1 VRHLD
6 SLRAKAEE
14 RLGILVN
21 EDRLRELER
30 FAAQHAKGE
39 RPAHEPG
46 VEDFLNGETYFF
58 RYPFF
63 LNLLKAR
70 VAGSVE
76 APFRVLCPACS
87 TGEEVYSLSFALFDA
102 ALANGR
108 GLEIVGSDVR
118 PKAIRVAREGV
129 YGVWSL
135 RNMPPGERPLYFDV
149 PHPGRFRVK
158 DAFRSLVRF
167 AVANLLDPIED
178 GPFDGVVLCNATLY
192 MHERAAREVYANIRA
207 CLKPDGLLL
216 IAPTDPPPG
225 AAGWRHCPEYSG
237 WSVYRPARE
246 SGAGEQAGLAATLD
260 RAQQAAAAVLAAHAA
275 HPAPRRAPRRAAR
288 PPAEPARK
296 AAASRPAPEPVLSV
310 HPPMWSLQP
319 EDTEIWSAWATGR
332 LASVEERLRQ
342 KVFFEPD
349 QPLWR
354 FLQGVVLWEQGWLKR
369 ARREIEQAE
378 RLLGGAAPETL
389 VSGLC
394 TAAELRRL
402 IDEWSA
408 QHG

>member
-1 VRHLD
+1 MRHLD
-6 SLRAKAEE
+6 ALRTKAEE
-14 RLGILVN
+14 RLGIHVN

-39 RPAHEPG
+39 RPSHEPG
-46 VEDFLNGETYFF
+46 IEDFLNGETYFF

-70 VAGSVE
+70 VAVGAEPS
-76 APFRVLCPACS
+76 FRVLCPACS
-87 TGEEVYSLSFALFDA
+87 TGEEVYSLCFALFDA
-102 ALANGR
+102 ARASGHA
-108 GLEIVGSDVR
+108 LEIVGTDVR

-135 RNMPPGERPLYFDV
+135 RNMPPGERPLYFEV

-158 DAFRSLVRF
+158 DAFRSAVRF
-167 AVANLLDPIED
+167 GVANLLDPIEN
-178 GPFDGVVLCNATLY
+178 GPFDAIQLCNATLY
-192 MHERAAREVYANIRA
+192 MHERAAREVYANVRA

-237 WSVYRPARE
+237 WSIYRLAPDAGAAAE
-246 SGAGEQAGLAATLD
+246 SDLATTLD
-260 RAQQAAAAVLAAHAA
+260 RAQQAAAAALAV
-275 HPAPRRAPRRAAR
+275 PLAPRRALRRPARGAEARHAR
-288 PPAEPARK
+288 PPAPPARK
-296 AAASRPAPEPVLSV
+296 PAPPPAAAG

-319 EDTEIWSAWATGR
+319 EDTEIWSAWANGR

-369 ARREIEQAE
+369 ARREIDQAE